1 MDQENI
7 VMNDLPASI
16 LRHLQQRNIAY
27 RVLSVSKSV
36 SLSNDMTVLDIEP
49 HQVVRAVLLQDAG
62 HHPLLTVLPY
72 DQALDFAALKATL
85 GVDYQLA
92 PTAELP
98 RVFTDCDPET
108 IPPVGE
114 AYRIDTLVD
123 SSLLNKETLYFQPGR
138 KGVFLK
144 MSVREFRKMY
154 EDARFERFS
163 CRVIDITRQQ
173 GRCASG
179 SEAGPGAGSDQS
191 GEGVADFGRYMP
203 IADVRR
209 QLDQFY
215 SLPQPPS
222 LVNQLL
228 VLKDSPEATLNDLVN
243 CLAPHREISEQIQ
256 CLAAVPFFGGYSRD
270 CDLRDTV
277 QQLLGFR
284 MTLHVALGFA
294 CLRHFHLNE
303 DGPLG
308 RLAFWKHAL
317 YTAMCAL
324 ELTRKMPRSNRPESG
339 MVFLATLLHNVGFML
354 LGDLFRPEFFLLNKL
369 VEANPET
376 PVTRL
381 EYQVLGMG
389 NARHLINMGHPR
401 LGAWLM
407 YAWKMPDAVVM
418 AVAEHHNILYQGPH
432 SIYAK
437 LALLADRLVSGLE
450 LGDADE
456 PGLPEQL
463 LAETG
468 INEEAALQALESIRT
483 ARPLLDRAIV
493 LS

>member
-1 MDQENI
+1 
-7 VMNDLPASI
+7 MNDLPASI

-36 SLSNDMTVLDIEP
+36 SFLSDMTVLDIEP
-49 HQVVRAVLLQDAG
+49 HQVVRAVLLQDPA
-62 HHPLLTVLPY
+62 HHHLLTVLPY
-72 DQALDFAALKATL
+72 DQAIDFAALKAAL

-92 PTAELP
+92 PTTELP
-98 RVFTDCDPET
+98 LVFTDCDTET

-123 SSLLNKETLYFQPGR
+123 SSLINKETLYFQPGR

-144 MSVREFRKMY
+144 MTVREFKKLY
-154 EDARFERFS
+154 QEARFERFS

-173 GRCASG
+173 
-179 SEAGPGAGSDQS
+179 AGCSPALGAEHGQPAD
-191 GEGVADFGRYMP
+191 GPADFGRYMP

-215 SLPQPPS
+215 SLPTPPS

-256 CLAAVPFFGGYSRD
+256 RLAAVPFFGGYSRD

-324 ELTRKMPRSNRPESG
+324 ELTRKMPRSNRPELG

-407 YAWKMPDAVVM
+407 YAWKMPDPVVM
-418 AVAEHHNILYQGPH
+418 AVAEHHNILFQGPH

-463 LAETG
+463 LAETE